1 MRIYRKQKTLWRIG
15 FFPLLD
21 VLILSFAALHFAG
34 GSATPGGFQTAFT
47 LKQQEQVSGQGV
59 PVTISV
65 EQDGTLYLDGIPIDA
80 PDLQSR
86 LSDSLRI
93 SGGSHVTVEPA
104 PGAAINVINSAVSAA
119 RAAGAKSL
127 SLIAQNTG
135 IPN

>member
-1 MRIYRKQKTLWRIG
+1 MRVYRKQKTLWRIG
-15 FFPLLD
+15 LFPLLD
-21 VLILSFAALHFAG
+21 VLVLSFAALHFAG
-34 GSATPGGFQTAFT
+34 GSAAPGGFETAFS
-47 LKQQEQVSGQGV
+47 LKQQDQVSGQGV

-65 EQDGTLYLDGIPIDA
+65 EPDGTLYLDGIPIDV

-93 SGGSHVTVEPA
+93 SGGTHVTVEPS
-104 PGAAINVINSAVSAA
+104 PGAAINVINSAVTAA
-119 RAAGAKSL
+119 KAAGATSL